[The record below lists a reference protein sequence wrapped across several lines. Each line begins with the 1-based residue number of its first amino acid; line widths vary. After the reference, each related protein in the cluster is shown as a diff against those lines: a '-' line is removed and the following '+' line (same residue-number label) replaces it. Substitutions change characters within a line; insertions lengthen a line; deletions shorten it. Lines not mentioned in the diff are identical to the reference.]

1 MKQRIDKL
9 NWVHQLNTI
18 ITVILVV
25 LILTPLIYKNG
36 LQQSIPYLIAGG
48 SVVLLSTLNYFLKI
62 SYFAKG
68 LIFALLPAI
77 VTLLL
82 FYLDGDAINKHYIL
96 FITFIMAAMYFNE
109 RLILTFLTVINSL
122 YLLLYIVAPEKL
134 LGDNASIPIFITV
147 FAIINGCNYMLYRLT
162 KWGNKLVKDAQ
173 AKEKEAKELLADLT
187 VIFNKIDHGS
197 VQLAQNIINVNENV
211 HTLNV
216 ASETILQSSNQMAT
230 AIHSEAEMIQKI
242 NEQMILSH
250 QNMLKTKQSSE
261 LTVKGSSEVQA
272 LVEHSWKQVHEV
284 TNGME
289 TLSESIDLTTITIDD
304 MQESLSK
311 VNELLNGIKAIAD
324 QTNLLSLNASI
335 EAARAGEH
343 GKGFAVV
350 ADEVKKLAGQS
361 ADIAMN
367 ITEVTKQ
374 LLQRATT
381 ARLKAY
387 EGKDAVHS
395 NVETLND
402 ISVSFNGIKQSFNN
416 IQTKLSEDML
426 TITNTNGM
434 VEEAMNQMESLS
446 AISEEN
452 AAMTEEIATSIH
464 EEHEMMKAISKA
476 SQQLQQLQEDLT
488 KITKQQ

>member
-1 MKQRIDKL
+1 MS
-9 NWVHQLNTI
+9 
-18 ITVILVV
+18 
-25 LILTPLIYKNG
+25 PLIYKNG
-36 LQQSIPYLIAGG
+36 LNHSIPFLIAGG
-48 SVVLLSTLNYFLKI
+48 SVILISSVTYFLNI

-68 LIFALLPAI
+68 LIFSLLPAI
-77 VTLLL
+77 VTILL
-82 FYLDGDAINKHYIL
+82 FYLDGFAINKHYIL

-109 RLILTFLTVINSL
+109 RLILTFWSITTSL
-122 YLLLYIVAPEKL
+122 YLLLYIIAPVKL

-147 FAIINGCNYMLYRLT
+147 FSIVNGINYMLYRLT

-173 AKEKEAKELLADLT
+173 AKEKEANALLENLT
-187 VIFNKIDHGS
+187 SIMHKIDDGS
-197 VQLAQNIINVNENV
+197 VQLAQNIIHVNENV

-216 ASETILQSSNQMAT
+216 ASETMLQSSDQMAA

-242 NEQMILSH
+242 NEQMVLSH
-250 QNMLKTKQSSE
+250 QNMQNTKQSSE
-261 LTVKGSSEVQA
+261 LTVEESSKVQVA
-272 LVEHSWKQVHEV
+272 IEDSWKQVHEV
-284 TNGME
+284 ANGMD

-350 ADEVKKLAGQS
+350 ADEVKKLAGES
-361 ADIAMN
+361 AEIAMN

-395 NVETLND
+395 SVETLNH
-402 ISVSFNGIKQSFNN
+402 ISVSFNGMKQSFDE
-416 IQTKLSEDML
+416 IQKKLTEDMQ

-434 VEEAMNQMESLS
+434 VAEAMSQIESLS

-452 AAMTEEIATSIH
+452 AAMTQEIATSIH

-476 SQQLQQLQEDLT
+476 SQELQQLQQDLIE
-488 KITKQQ
+488 ITKQR